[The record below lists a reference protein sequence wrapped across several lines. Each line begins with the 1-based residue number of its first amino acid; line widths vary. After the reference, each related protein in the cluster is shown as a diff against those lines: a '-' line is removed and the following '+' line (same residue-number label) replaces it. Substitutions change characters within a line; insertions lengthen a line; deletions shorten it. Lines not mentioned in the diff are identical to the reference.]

1 MQTTHTV
8 LESKV
13 GPLTVVVTGGAV
25 SGLYMDEQRH
35 RPPQETF
42 GFPVDDPSERPFAQ
56 VAEQLA
62 AYFAGD
68 LTEFD
73 VPLALNGTPFQQR
86 VWAALQD
93 IPYGET
99 ISYGE
104 LAREIGNPS
113 ASRAVGLANGKNP
126 VGVIVPCHRVVGSNG
141 DLTGYGGGI
150 DRKRYLLGFEREI
163 RHGAAPALF

>member
-8 LESKV
+8 LESEI
-13 GPLTVVVTGGAV
+13 GPLTVVVTDGAV
-25 SGLYMDEQRH
+25 SGLYMHEQRH
-35 RPPQETF
+35 RPSHEAF
-42 GFPVDDPSERPFAQ
+42 GFPVDDLSGRPFAQ

-73 VPLALNGTPFQQR
+73 VPLALNGTPFQRR

-99 ISYGE
+99 VSYGE
-104 LAREIGNPS
+104 LAREIGSPA
-113 ASRAVGLANGKNP
+113 ASRAVGLANGRNP
-126 VGVIVPCHRVVGSNG
+126 ISVIVPCHRVVGSNG

-150 DRKRYLLGFEREI
+150 DRKRYLLGFERKV
-163 RHGAAPALF
+163 RQGSAPALS